1 MMKFLLVL
9 AVGVVIGYGVG
20 YRDAKVYGR
29 SIVTRTVERIGGSNR
44 ENFNNDLD
52 GRGEAVSAESRRRRR

>member
-1 MMKFLLVL
+1 MMKFLLIL
-9 AVGVVIGYGVG
+9 TVGVVIGYGVG

-52 GRGEAVSAESRRRRR
+52 GRSEAVSAEARRRR

>member
-9 AVGVVIGYGVG
+9 SLGVAIGYGVG
-20 YRDAKVYGR
+20 FRDAKVHGR

-44 ENFNNDLD
+44 ENFDNDLD
-52 GRGEAVSAESRRRRR
+52 GRTEAVSAESRRR

>member
-9 AVGVVIGYGVG
+9 TIGVVIGYGVG

-52 GRGEAVSAESRRRRR
+52 GRSEAVSAESRRRRR

>member
-9 AVGVVIGYGVG
+9 TIGVVIGYGVG

-52 GRGEAVSAESRRRRR
+52 GRSEAVSAEGRRRR

>member
-9 AVGVVIGYGVG
+9 TIGVVIGYGVG
-20 YRDAKVYGR
+20 YRDAKVHGN

-52 GRGEAVSAESRRRRR
+52 GRSEAVSAESRTRRR

>member
-1 MMKFLLVL
+1 MMKFLLIL
-9 AVGVVIGYGVG
+9 FIGVAIGYGIG
-20 YRDAKVYGR
+20 FRDAKVYGR

-52 GRGEAVSAESRRRRR
+52 GRTEAVSAEGRRR

>member
-9 AVGVVIGYGVG
+9 TIGVAIGYGVG
-20 YRDAKVYGR
+20 YRDAKLYGR

-44 ENFNNDLD
+44 DNFNNDLD
-52 GRGEAVSAESRRRRR
+52 GRTEAASSEARTRRR